1 MLLATSPA
9 RHSGKAGQKGQTQH
23 VKQTTMA
30 LLTFAA
36 IVCCVCTKSKAT
48 PQAANPRTIKV
59 MIEAT
64 ELDRK
69 TLLEKLNI
77 HGADHK
83 LKFVLSEKDFDYRI
97 VFGTGQRGYQ
107 TVYGEMNSSGS
118 SVQVFGPKGTELF
131 AFNRAG
137 RMTDTGAT
145 NAAAK
150 EIIKRLRKLQ

>member
-1 MLLATSPA
+1 M
-9 RHSGKAGQKGQTQH
+9 
-23 VKQTTMA
+23 
-30 LLTFAA
+30 
-36 IVCCVCTKSKAT
+36 
-48 PQAANPRTIKV
+48 KV

-107 TVYGEMNSSGS
+107 TVYDEMNSRGS